1 MGLIGNNFNL
11 LSRIFYYTFGQSIK
25 STTTHPNQLQPVFK
39 NRNDWYIKEII
50 QGDFD
55 HKFIARAIRSGD
67 ESNTYIL
74 KKINNKAS
82 AMSEFLVLSQTPIH
96 NAFLLTPIEWIH
108 HKDTHY
114 FIYEHEDI
122 DLFSILAEPIYEKFR
137 KKDAILHYLMQILR
151 AVEFLHAHLII
162 HYDLK
167 FENMVFNMKTRK
179 IRLIDFECC
188 QSWDSPKQFLGTF
201 HYMAPEI
208 FLLRELKYYEP
219 GMQDIWSIG
228 ILFLISLL
236 NRSPI
241 SSSKPKLTDYLRFI
255 ESIPENTITSKCL
268 KLHPSDRSDIYELIN
283 LMSEHLSKD
292 SNIKPSCKLF

>member
-1 MGLIGNNFNL
+1 MGLTGNNL
-11 LSRIFYYTFGQSIK
+11 LSRIFYYTFGQSVK
-25 STTTHPNQLQPVFK
+25 STTHPPHLQPIFK
-39 NRNDWYIKEII
+39 HRRDWYMKEII

-55 HKFIARAIRSGD
+55 EKFIARVLRYGD

-74 KKINNKAS
+74 KKIKNKAS
-82 AMSEFLVLSQTPIH
+82 VMSEFLVLSQTPMN
-96 NAFLLTPIEWIH
+96 NAFLLTPIEWIYYE
-108 HKDTHY
+108 DSHY

-122 DLFSILAEPIYEKFR
+122 DLFSILTEPIYEKFR
-137 KKDAILHYLMQILR
+137 RKDAMLNYLMQILR
-151 AVEFLHAHLII
+151 AVEYLHSHLII

-179 IRLIDFECC
+179 VRLIDFECC
-188 QSWDSPKQFLGTF
+188 QGWDAPKQFLGTF
-201 HYMAPEI
+201 QYMAPEI
-208 FLLRELKYYEP
+208 YLLREVKYYEP

-236 NRSPI
+236 HRSPI
-241 SSSKPKLTDYLRFI
+241 PSSKPKLTDYLRFI

-268 KLHPSDRSDIYELIN
+268 QLHPSDRSDIHELIK

-292 SNIKPSCKLF
+292 SKITPSCKLF